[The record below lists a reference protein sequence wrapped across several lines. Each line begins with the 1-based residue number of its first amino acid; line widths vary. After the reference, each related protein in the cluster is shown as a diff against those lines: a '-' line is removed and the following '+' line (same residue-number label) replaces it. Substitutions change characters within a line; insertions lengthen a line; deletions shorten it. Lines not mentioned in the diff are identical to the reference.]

1 MKIRRIVLICLAA
14 ALAGTAAP
22 VVSDSQTTAS
32 EAKSR
37 LSTRWAADVRADRVL
52 PEYPRPQ
59 MVRPEWRN
67 LNGLWQYAIA
77 PREAQA
83 PSAFTGQILVPFP
96 VESALS
102 GVARAVSPEQHLWYR
117 RTFDAPR
124 LADGARLL
132 LHFGAVDWEAV
143 VSVNG
148 RPVGEHRGGYDPFTF
163 DITGALAPEGP
174 QEIVVRVWDPTNK
187 GMQPRGKQVLNP
199 RGIWYTAVTGIWQT
213 VWLETVPS
221 TYVESLRIDPD
232 VDAGALRIR
241 VQAAGAEAARAG
253 GRVQVLDG
261 ARVVAEGQSAP
272 GETIAVRMPDPR
284 LWSPADPFLYNLKI
298 SLSTGDAVA
307 SYAGMRK
314 ISVGRDAAGVNRLFL
329 NNKPL
334 FQYGQLDQGWW
345 PDGLYTAPTDEAL
358 RFDVEMQKKLG
369 FNTIRKHVK
378 VEPARWYYHCD
389 HIGMLVWQ
397 DMPSG
402 DNKTPGSREDFLRE
416 LGRMVAAH
424 RNSPSI
430 VMWVP
435 FNEGWGQHDTERY
448 AAYLKQE
455 DPTRLVNNASGW
467 EDRKVGDVSDGHSY
481 PGPAMPPTEPARASV
496 IGEFGGLGL
505 PLESHTWLEKG
516 NWGYRS
522 FTTAGEL
529 GAAYRNLLYQLRL
542 QIGQGAAAAIYTQTT
557 DVEIEVNGIMT
568 YDRAVV
574 KLPAGQMAQWHAAL
588 YEPPPGIRTVLP
600 AADTEPAAWRY
611 TTAVPGES
619 WFRPE
624 FDDSAWTEGRS
635 GFGSIQNARAR
646 VNTPWKSPDLWIRRT
661 FELKD
666 ANLANPHLRIFH
678 DDAAEVYL
686 NGEQVA
692 KLDGNIGT
700 YFCLPLGEAGAKAL
714 RRGTNTLAVHV
725 HQDRGGQYID
735 AGLVEVIG
743 K

>member
-1 MKIRRIVLICLAA
+1 MKIQRIVLIFLAA
-14 ALAGTAAP
+14 AFAGAATP
-22 VVSDSQTTAS
+22 DASDSQTTAS

-37 LSTRWAADVRADRVL
+37 LSTRWAANVRADRVL

-77 PREAQA
+77 AREAQA
-83 PSAFTGQILVPFP
+83 PSSFPGQILVPFP
-96 VESALS
+96 VESTLS
-102 GVARAVSPEQHLWYR
+102 GVAKAVSPEQCLWYR

-124 LADGARLL
+124 LAADARLL

-148 RPVGEHRGGYDPFTF
+148 RQVGEHRGGYDPFSF
-163 DITGALAPEGP
+163 DIAGALVPEGP
-174 QEIVVRVWDPTNK
+174 QEIVVRVWDPTDK
-187 GMQPRGKQVLNP
+187 GSQPRGKQVLNP

-213 VWLETVPS
+213 VWLEAVPA

-232 VDAGALRIR
+232 VDAGVVRIQ
-241 VQAAGAEAARAG
+241 VKAAGAEATRAG
-253 GRVQVLDG
+253 ARVQVLDG
-261 ARVVAEGQSAP
+261 ARVVAEGKSAP
-272 GETIAVRMPDPR
+272 GEAIAVRVPNPR
-284 LWSPADPFLYNLKI
+284 LWSPASPFLYDLKI
-298 SLSTGDAVA
+298 SLSTGDAVT

-329 NNKPL
+329 NNQPL

-369 FNTIRKHVK
+369 FNAIRKHVK
-378 VEPARWYYHCD
+378 VEPARWYHHCD
-389 HIGMLVWQ
+389 RLGMIVWQ

-402 DNKTPGSREDFLRE
+402 DNKTPGSRELFLRE
-416 LGRMVAAH
+416 LGRMVDAH

-467 EDRKVGDVSDGHSY
+467 TDRKVGDVSDGHSY
-481 PGPAMPPTEPARASV
+481 PGPAMPPTEAARASV

-505 PLESHTWLEKG
+505 PLEGHTWLVKG

-522 FTTAGEL
+522 FTTAEDL
-529 GAAYRNLLYQLRL
+529 GAAYRNLLYQLRF
-542 QIGQGAAAAIYTQTT
+542 QIGQGASAAIYTQTT
-557 DVEIEVNGIMT
+557 DVEIEVNGFMT
-568 YDRAVV
+568 YDRAAV
-574 KLPAGQMAQWHAAL
+574 KLPVEQMAQWHAAL
-588 YEPPPGIRTVLP
+588 YGPPPVIRMVLP
-600 AADTEPAAWRY
+600 GADTEPASWRY
-611 TTAVPGES
+611 TTALPGES
-619 WFRPE
+619 WFRPD
-624 FDDSAWTEGRS
+624 FDDSAWTEGRG
-635 GFGSIQNARAR
+635 GFGSLQNAWAR
-646 VNTPWKSPDLWIRRT
+646 VNTPWKTPDLWIRRS
-661 FELKD
+661 FELTNAD
-666 ANLANPHLRIFH
+666 LTNPHLRIFH

-692 KLDGNIGT
+692 KLSGYLGT
-700 YFCLPLGEAGAKAL
+700 YFCLPLGETGAKAL

-725 HQDRGGQYID
+725 HQDRGGQYVD
-735 AGLVEVIG
+735 VGLVEVIG